1 MNLFDHED
9 TVHRGV
15 RIVEKILIY
24 NNFYLNHW
32 SSSYHLRYFIIPIR
46 DYTNHFEKKM
56 FSLERRGHK

>member
-46 DYTNHFEKKM
+46 DYTNHFEKKNV
-56 FSLERRGHK
+56 FFGAERA